1 MIRLLSSILLVAVGA
16 IVYHFA
22 APEFLAELKPAGL
35 DSPGGLLQTVRGKQ
49 FELVSHERNLY
60 RLDTFS
66 GETWVLT
73 DNRWEQVEDPIEK

>member
-35 DSPGGLLQTVRGKQ
+35 DSPGA
-49 FELVSHERNLY
+49 
-60 RLDTFS
+60 
-66 GETWVLT
+66 
-73 DNRWEQVEDPIEK
+73 IIA